1 MRYKSRAVY
10 FQYKYIVDN
19 PYFTTFHKLHPA
31 LVAQYVNGETDAI
44 AGIYMPR
51 LGKKTNIK
59 RHTRHVTCCLRW
71 IKASDTLPRTRVVPL
86 PLLHIAA
93 KFGVGLCDWCHNY
106 LSKLNGGNSRCINL
120 SRTTSS
126 SLRILCSKSAWRWRI
141 ASGKSTLR
149 NGLPQSLYEANRQ
162 KLG

>member
-1 MRYKSRAVY
+1 MCYKSRSIHLEHKDVVNNSYLA
-10 FQYKYIVDN
+10 
-19 PYFTTFHKLHPA
+19 TLHKLHLA
-31 LVAQYVNGETDAI
+31 LVAQCVYGEADAV

-51 LGKKTNIK
+51 LGKETYVK
-59 RHTRHVTCCLRW
+59 RQARHVSCCLRW
-71 IKASDTLPRTRVVPL
+71 IKASDTLSRTRVVPL

-149 NGLPQSLYEANRQ
+149 KGLPQSLYEANRQ